1 MIILFFS
8 KKMSF
13 RYHPEWTSEGDT
25 GYVHYRAF
33 DRVEIDNGQ
42 SIENLSRAMDG
53 DEVYYLNGS
62 ITGVKT
68 RAKRVIVGILQVTQL
83 KKYGKNKR
91 GHPIYKMTPL
101 SWKFPAMYV
110 ASSHRDIS
118 ENLVV
123 LVEFLSWT
131 PFEKYPTGALTRI
144 LGRVSEAPVEDL
156 AVLYKN
162 ELYRKP
168 IVLNLDPPPVEVQ
181 SPVEDRVEFGLEC
194 NITSIDP
201 LGSEDLDDAFH
212 ITGEKVYVHI
222 ADVDHYIKPHSP
234 ADLLIAPR
242 VTTIYGPTVSHM
254 LAPDLA
260 ENTFSLKPGQ
270 RKAVLT
276 VEFLYTTEQGLVP
289 LKVYPAYIWSKRA
302 LTYEAAQDLLDSATD
317 AGLET
322 ISRYTGEQDT
332 HKIIE
337 HLMIKCNAY
346 IGDLIKARGGLYRVC
361 QTGSSA
367 KYIFAA
373 GLTEVRHEVLNLAN
387 YTHFTSPIRRY
398 ADVLVARCLK
408 GYPYEPNELQHY
420 AEHINTFNEKTR
432 RYYRDLDVL
441 KLYRAV
447 QAKGGIWETEG
458 VVTTVRDTRVTVHLP
473 ALAIDYSYP
482 LFDQRLK
489 DNLAVQ
495 QTETA
500 FSIDNEVWIPFNQ
513 TVPVV
518 LRSDPAALKL
528 YKKVILNI
536 KLISAF

>member
-1 MIILFFS
+1 
-8 KKMSF
+8 MSF
-13 RYHPEWTSEGDT
+13 RYHPEWTQEGDT
-25 GYVHYRAF
+25 GYVRYRAF
-33 DRVEIDNGQ
+33 DRVEIDNG
-42 SIENLSRAMDG
+42 IPIVDVSRAMDG
-53 DEVYYLNGS
+53 DEVYYLNDR
-62 ITGVKT
+62 ITGIKT

-91 GHPIYKMTPL
+91 GHTIYKMTPL

-110 ASSHRDIS
+110 ASSHRDLV
-118 ENLVV
+118 ENLLV
-123 LVEFLSWT
+123 LVEFLSWSS
-131 PFEKYPTGALTRI
+131 FEKYPTGALTRI
-144 LGRVSEAPVEDL
+144 LGRVSEAPMEDL

-168 IVLNLDPPPVEVQ
+168 IVLDLDPPVDEA
-181 SPVEDRVEFGLEC
+181 RVEFGFEC

-201 LGSEDLDDAFH
+201 VGSEDLDDAFH
-212 ITGEKVYVHI
+212 ITGDKVYVHI
-222 ADVDHYIKPHSP
+222 ADVDHYIKPHSS
-234 ADLLIAPR
+234 ADMLIAPR

-254 LAPDLA
+254 LDPDLA
-260 ENTFSLKPGQ
+260 ENRFSLKPGS

-276 VEFLYTTEQGLVP
+276 VEFRYTTEEGLVP
-289 LKVYPAYIWSKRA
+289 VKVYPAYIWSIRA
-302 LTYEAAQDLLDSATD
+302 LTYETAQEWLNADTDLS
-317 AGLET
+317 LET
-322 ISRYTGEQDT
+322 ISRYTGERDT

-337 HLMIKCNAY
+337 HLMVKTNAY
-346 IGDLIKARGGLYRVC
+346 IGDLIKERGGLYRVC
-361 QTGSSA
+361 QTGSRA
-367 KYIFAA
+367 KYVFAA
-373 GLTEVRHEVLNLAN
+373 GQTLVHHEALNLAN

-408 GYPYEPNELQHY
+408 GYHYEPSELQVY
-420 AEHINTFNEKTR
+420 AENINAFNEKTR

-447 QAKGGIWETEG
+447 QAKGGLWETEG
-458 VVTTVRDTRVTVHLP
+458 LVTAVHDTRVTVHLP
-473 ALAIDYSYP
+473 GLNIDYSYP

-500 FSIDNEVWIPFNQ
+500 FSIDNVVWLPFNQ
-513 TVPVV
+513 SVPVV